1 MDTTQMNFSD
11 FGYGLDHWMRTPRS
25 GAHGMRPCGGA
36 GRRRW
41 HAAAAGAGGGRR
53 VRGLERQ
60 TDGSDVAIAD

>member
-11 FGYGLDHWMRTPRS
+11 FGYAAART
-25 GAHGMRPCGGA
+25 ACG
-36 GRRRW
+36 RRW